1 MPEKPTHVIVGASL
15 AGAKA
20 AEALREE
27 GFEGRI
33 VLIGAEPDRPYERP
47 PLSKEFIRGQSP
59 REKAFVHRESFYTI
73 NPLVKALVA
82 RGIAPPRLRDPRDHG
97 ARSGQARRTPVGN
110 GLDGDTF
117 WIVAEHGRRAAYVR
131 NIVADPRVRVNVRG
145 RWRAGTAHLMPE
157 DDPRERQRK
166 IGLRF
171 NAAVV
176 RAMGTELLTVR
187 VDLDPPA
194 RAAVA
199 RRRAGSG

>member
-82 RGIAPPRLRDPRDHG
+82 RGIAPPAYAILETTGRGRAKLAGPPSATG
-97 ARSGQARRTPVGN
+97 STGTRSGSWPSTGAEPRTCATSGLIPACGSTSAGAGGLARRT
-110 GLDGDTF
+110 
-117 WIVAEHGRRAAYVR
+117 
-131 NIVADPRVRVNVRG
+131 
-145 RWRAGTAHLMPE
+145 
-157 DDPRERQRK
+157 
-166 IGLRF
+166 
-171 NAAVV
+171 
-176 RAMGTELLTVR
+176 
-187 VDLDPPA
+187 
-194 RAAVA
+194 
-199 RRRAGSG
+199 